1 MKNNLFFDF
10 ITDKVNNTLTVKR
23 EFMAG
28 RQLVWD
34 CHTKSEL
41 LEKWFAP
48 APFTAKTKSMEF
60 REGGRWHYAMVG
72 PDGGEFWG
80 LSEYLAIQPIDYYRA
95 LDAFSNEAGEINEE
109 LPRAKWLVTFTD
121 REENTL
127 VETVVTYQSL
137 SDLEKVLNM
146 GMEEGMMATL
156 KQLDELLL
164 TLKK

>member
-10 ITDKVNNTLTVKR
+10 ITDKVKNTLTVKR
-23 EFMAG
+23 EFRAG

-41 LEKWFAP
+41 LVKWFAP

-72 PDGGEFWG
+72 PDGSEFWC
-80 LSEYLAIQPIDYYRA
+80 LSEYLTIKPIDYYTA

-109 LPRAKWLVTFTD
+109 MPRAKWLVTFTD
-121 REENTL
+121 MKENTL
-127 VETVVTYQSL
+127 VETVVTYNSL
-137 SDLEKVLNM
+137 SDLEKVIQM
-146 GMEEGMMATL
+146 GMEEGMTATL

-164 TLKK
+164 TLNK